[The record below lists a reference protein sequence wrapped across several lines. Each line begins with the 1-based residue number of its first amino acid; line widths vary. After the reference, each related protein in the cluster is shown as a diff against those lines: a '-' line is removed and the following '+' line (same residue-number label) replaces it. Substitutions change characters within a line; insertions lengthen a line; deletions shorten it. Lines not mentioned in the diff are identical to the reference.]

1 MIPRHS
7 YEYMARFLIDARKNL
22 GLRQSDLA
30 GRLRKPQSFVSK
42 YESLERRLDILEFI
56 RICEALD
63 LNPAA
68 VVSDLQKN
76 LGRISPRKG

>member
-1 MIPRHS
+1 
-7 YEYMARFLIDARKNL
+7 MARFLIDARKNL